1 MSLTHQVQSIKNS
14 LNDQI
19 TDLESELEHLTQ
31 EKNSVEEKADQ
42 RVESHRLEFQKELT
56 LAKELQE
63 EELLNAKSLHDK
75 EIESLKT
82 EVRVLAAESNEK
94 TD

>member
-1 MSLTHQVQSIKNS
+1 M
-14 LNDQI
+14 NDQI

-42 RVESHRLEFQKELT
+42 RVEAKRVEFENELR
-56 LAKELQE
+56 LAKELHE
-63 EELLNAKSLHDK
+63 EELTHAKSLHDK

>member
-1 MSLTHQVQSIKNS
+1 MQSIKNS

-56 LAKELQE
+56 LAKELHE
-63 EELLNAKSLHDK
+63 EELNNAKSLHDK
-75 EIESLKT
+75 EVESLKT
-82 EVRVLAAESNEK
+82 EARVLAAESNEK